1 MPQPNSSLINRSSFG
16 NTTYGDSYEHPLFR
30 YLTHLIPRRLRPLFR
45 LCEQVFMGPQ
55 ASAGIRKIAEYPVT
69 DPEIFSNNE
78 KDKEKIIDLFAN
90 TFQVRREITK
100 SMYNMFVY
108 GNDFTSFHRPFTR
121 FVRCESCGAETNI
134 RKLPEFKYS
143 YKNVSIQY
151 KCPACNKHATGQFHD
166 RAVTDINRCTI
177 IHWDP
182 KRIDIDHC
190 SVTKES
196 EYYYTPAPMTKA
208 KVREGNEHLVTC
220 LPKGMLEAIS
230 KDIRFKFN
238 AGEIFHMK
246 VDGPA
251 GMENESG
258 WGIPLLISA
267 IETYLYIS
275 VMRKGNE
282 SAAMERIESF
292 RMVYPAATT
301 ANGDP
306 SFALSVSRH
315 MMLLEENYE
324 FWRRSD
330 RNALMFSP
338 VPVGVAQIGGDARP
352 MLTNAEIQAAEDN
365 ILALLGIP
373 REFVYGGMSY
383 GPGSG
388 AVLRQIEN
396 QLVAHISQT
405 SGLLQWL
412 TDKICSYLGM
422 SGVIARLGKFTVQD
436 DAMNK
441 QAAMQLFQQ
450 NELSAESFT
459 KLFGYNRREE
469 QDRIMEETL
478 DKVRRDQELQK
489 KMQDLQNDIATQA
502 QMQAQNHSGATYNV
516 QAVMASGQQVVDGML
531 QDPTMAQSTLAQL
544 QNQDPVMYSVV
555 RMLWDQAQYQ
565 TRQGGGAPA

>member
-1 MPQPNSSLINRSSFG
+1 MSYSSRRGQAGPYGANAV
-16 NTTYGDSYEHPLFR
+16 YGDSYEHPMFR

-45 LCEQVFMGPQ
+45 LCEQVFMGPH

-69 DPEIFSNNE
+69 DPEIFSSN
-78 KDKEKIIDLFAN
+78 DKEKEELENIFKN
-90 TFQVRREITK
+90 VFQIKREITK

-108 GNDFTSFHRPFTR
+108 GNDFTSFHKPFTR
-121 FVRCESCGAETNI
+121 FAVCDSCNAESNVA
-134 RKLPEFKYS
+134 KLPEFDYF
-143 YKNVSIQY
+143 YKTVKIKY
-151 KCPACNKHATGQFHD
+151 KCPACGENTQGHFTDKKTQ
-166 RAVTDINRCTI
+166 DINKCTI

-182 KRIDIDHC
+182 KRIDIIH
-190 SVTKES
+190 SPTSRRS
-196 EYYYTPAPMTKA
+196 EYYYTPSPEVRA
-208 KVREGNEHLVTC
+208 KVREGNAHLVMTTP
-220 LPKGMLEAIS
+220 LGMLEAIAD
-230 KDIRFKFN
+230 DIRFKFSPN
-238 AGEIFHMK
+238 EIFHMK

-282 SAAMERIESF
+282 SVAMERIESF

-306 SFALSVSRH
+306 SFALSMSRH
-315 MMLLEENYE
+315 MDRVQDNYE
-324 FWRRSD
+324 VWRRSD

-338 VPVGVAQIGGDARP
+338 IPVGVAQIGGDGRP
-352 MLTNAEIQAAEDN
+352 LLTNAEIQAAEDN
-365 ILALLGIP
+365 ILAILGIP

-412 TDKICSYLGM
+412 TDKICAYLGM
-422 SGVIARLGKFTVQD
+422 GDVTARLGKFTIQD

-441 QAAMQLFQQ
+441 QAAMQLFERQ
-450 NELSAESFT
+450 ELSAESFT
-459 KLFGYNRREE
+459 KLFGYNRKEE
-469 QDRIMEETL
+469 QDRIMEEQL
-478 DKVRRDQELQK
+478 DRTRREMELQK
-489 KMQDLQNDIATQA
+489 KMEDLQNDIAMQA
-502 QMQAQNHSGATYNV
+502 QMEAQQGTGATYNV
-516 QAVMASGQQVVDGML
+516 QAVMAQGQTVVDQMA
-531 QDPTMAQSTLAQL
+531 QDPTTAQSTLANL
-544 QNQDPVMYSVV
+544 QNSDPVMYSVV

-565 TRQGGGAPA
+565 GQKGGM